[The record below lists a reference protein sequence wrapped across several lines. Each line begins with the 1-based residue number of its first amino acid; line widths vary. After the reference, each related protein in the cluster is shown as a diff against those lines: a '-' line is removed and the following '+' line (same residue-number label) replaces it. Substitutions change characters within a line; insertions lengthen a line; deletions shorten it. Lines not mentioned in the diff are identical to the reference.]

1 MENTFNKRYKYILID
16 SVNLFYKVCST
27 KDENIALISQKEV
40 YKNSICNFIKE
51 VEYLVSRYLEFGGIV
66 YLLFDNYFSRADL
79 QTAFTFSTRKSLDE
93 SYKKTR
99 KKENRPFYQSLNFIR
114 YYYVSGSDSYKVVR
128 IDGLEADDLVQPFVD
143 NVLKN
148 DTCLLVTNDLD
159 WSKYMSSKVDWL
171 PKLGENPQ
179 TIKELSDILGFDVD
193 CCNIVIYKALF
204 GDPSDNIQSIISKN
218 DESFKEFKK
227 IILNI
232 NRPEDL
238 VYESR
243 SMSKDID
250 CVHKAVKENEC
261 QYLINCQLVSSIAC
275 DYSVFEKNTECG
287 HNNITLIKTLRESI
301 GLDQSSKKYEFGS
314 IKKIRK

>member
-27 KDENIALISQKEV
+27 KDENPIIVSQKEV

-51 VEYLVSRYLEFGGIV
+51 VDYIVSKYLEYGGAV

-114 YYYVSGSDSYKVVR
+114 YYYTSGPGLYRVVR
-128 IDGLEADDLVQPFVD
+128 IDGLEADDLVKPFID
-143 NVLKN
+143 NELNN
-148 DTCLLVTNDLD
+148 DSCLLVTNDLD
-159 WSKYMSSKVDWL
+159 WSKYMSSNIDWL
-171 PKLGENPQ
+171 PKLGESPQ
-179 TIKELSDILGFDVD
+179 TVKDLSVALGFEVNTK
-193 CCNIVIYKALF
+193 NIIMYKALF
-204 GDPSDNIQSIISKN
+204 GDPSDNIQSIITKS
-218 DESFKEFKK
+218 DENFEEFKS
-227 IILNI
+227 IISKL

-238 VYESR
+238 IYESR
-243 SMSKDID
+243 CMNNDID
-250 CVHKAVKENEC
+250 CIHKAVKENER
-261 QYLINCQLVSSIAC
+261 QYLINCQLVSTIAC
-275 DYSVFEKNTECG
+275 DYSVFVKNTECG
-287 HNNITLIKTLRESI
+287 HNNTELIKTLKEAI
-301 GLDQSSKKYEFGS
+301 GLVQTSKKYEFGS